1 MRILQQRLQ
10 LRWLTLN
17 SEKDNE
23 EPLQK
28 CRGSS
33 VVSDI
38 LSPIQLKFSARIEKL
53 FSAICVLYI
62 DKNPILEPAQMFFY
76 KKSVNGLP
84 GQYRVEEK
92 KQ

>member
-28 CRGSS
+28 CRGFFCCIGYF
-33 VVSDI
+33 VPYTTKI
-38 LSPIQLKFSARIEKL
+38 LREDRETIFCNLRLIYRQES
-53 FSAICVLYI
+53 
-62 DKNPILEPAQMFFY
+62 NP
-76 KKSVNGLP
+76 
-84 GQYRVEEK
+84 
-92 KQ
+92 